1 MGRLES
7 TVLLGH
13 QRPLG
18 PDEEQRPQG
27 RAEWEVNTRIYII
40 KCSLSTEWRACVE
53 AGSLGGG
60 GQGKRPDA
68 AGWWLGPGGGTEG
81 QKWAGR

>member
-1 MGRLES
+1 M
-7 TVLLGH
+7 VLLGH

-27 RAEWEVNTRIYII
+27 RAEWEVNTQIYII
-40 KCSLSTEWRACVE
+40 KWSLSTEWRAGVE
-53 AGSLGGG
+53 AGRLGGG
-60 GQGKRPDA
+60 GGGRDKHPDA

-81 QKWAGR
+81 QKWAGW